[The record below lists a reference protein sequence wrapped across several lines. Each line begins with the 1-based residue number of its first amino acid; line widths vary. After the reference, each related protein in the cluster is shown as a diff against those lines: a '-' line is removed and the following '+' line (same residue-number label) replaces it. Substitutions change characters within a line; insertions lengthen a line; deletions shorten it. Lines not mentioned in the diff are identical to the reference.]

1 MNTTTQTP
9 EMHPNARELAA
20 QIEADA
26 ITELSANAFAAY
38 NVQAGGK
45 TWDGKDIPPWEKTG
59 EKVQANWRAALRT
72 TLAKID
78 LTRLV
83 HFHGAEGD
91 PLNALLVGD
100 PSGPDN
106 RAALHVFY
114 PDGAVDT
121 VTSAPFS
128 RTPRPGHWTLPQV
141 AASSVRE
148 MNIRIDGA
156 VFADAASVREVMGSV
171 IARAAPTAVPVP
183 APEAIAMDTPVLAT
197 PEDFL
202 KATDPDPSAKYSDDE
217 LRVARALYTI
227 ETAEHNVPTL
237 PVWDKLKVGPKRAL
251 CAAARKYLASREA
264 EVLRVVLKTA

>member
-91 PLNALLVGD
+91 PLNALLV
-100 PSGPDN
+100 
-106 RAALHVFY
+106 RAIFPVARGRAWLLHNVEEVGNWEHF
-114 PDGAVDT
+114 
-121 VTSAPFS
+121 
-128 RTPRPGHWTLPQV
+128 LPQLFT
-141 AASSVRE
+141 A
-148 MNIRIDGA
+148 
-156 VFADAASVREVMGSV
+156 
-171 IARAAPTAVPVP
+171 ARAGRNAH
-183 APEAIAMDTPVLAT
+183 L
-197 PEDFL
+197 
-202 KATDPDPSAKYSDDE
+202 SA
-217 LRVARALYTI
+217 A
-227 ETAEHNVPTL
+227 
-237 PVWDKLKVGPKRAL
+237 
-251 CAAARKYLASREA
+251 
-264 EVLRVVLKTA
+264 